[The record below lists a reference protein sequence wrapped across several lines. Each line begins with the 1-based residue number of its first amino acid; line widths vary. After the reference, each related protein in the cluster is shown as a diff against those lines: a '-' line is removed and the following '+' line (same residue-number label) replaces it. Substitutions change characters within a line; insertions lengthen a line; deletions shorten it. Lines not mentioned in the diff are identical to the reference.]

1 MVLSIQFRLTKAD
14 FIESGAF
21 YTTASGKG
29 RRQIM
34 LLVCLVGAGAV
45 VYLLRGQS
53 TLSMLLGAL
62 AFVPLLGLALYGP
75 EISRRLVAGRLYERN
90 KERLE
95 DLAVSWS
102 DAGLIVA
109 APTGSTTYAWD
120 QFLSWAEN
128 GKLVVLY
135 LASNVS
141 VILPKRAFT
150 EPAVLEELRQ
160 QLVDHEVRKA

>member
-1 MVLSIQFRLTKAD
+1 MSIQFRLTKAD

-34 LLVCLVGAGAV
+34 LLVCLAGAGAV
-45 VYLLRGQS
+45 VYLLRAQS
-53 TLSMLLGAL
+53 ALSMLLGGL

-90 KERLE
+90 KARLE
-95 DLAVSWS
+95 ELAVSWS
-102 DAGLIVA
+102 DSGLIVA
-109 APTGSTTYAWD
+109 APTGSTTYGWD

-128 GKLVVLY
+128 QKLLVLY
-135 LASNVS
+135 LAANVS

-150 EPAVLEELRQ
+150 GAGELADLRQ
-160 QLVDHEVRKA
+160 HLSGQGVKKV

>member
-1 MVLSIQFRLTKAD
+1 MPITFRLTKAD

-34 LLVCLVGAGAV
+34 LLVCLAGAGAV
-45 VYLLRGQS
+45 VYLLRAQS
-53 TLSMLLGAL
+53 ALSMLLGAL

-90 KERLE
+90 KARLE
-95 DLAVSWS
+95 DLTVSWS

-128 GKLVVLY
+128 EKLLVLY
-135 LASNVS
+135 LAANVS
-141 VILPKRAFT
+141 VILPKRAFSELT
-150 EPAVLEELRQ
+150 MLEDLRRS
-160 QLVDHEVRKA
+160 LSERGVRRV